1 MSLTTKFRKDLQ
13 LIRQAASDEIFLD
26 ARNPKLYKKIVKFYE
41 NSGVEFTGNDLD
53 DYDIVI
59 EQIRYDLQETPVK

>member
-26 ARNPKLYKKIVKFYE
+26 SRNPKLYKKIFKFYE

>member
-13 LIRQAASDEIFLD
+13 QIRQAASDEIFLD
-26 ARNPKLYKKIVKFYE
+26 VRNPKLYKKIVKFYQQT
-41 NSGVEFTGNDLD
+41 GVEFTGNDLD

-59 EQIRYDLQETPVK
+59 EQIRYDLQETPVQ

>member
-13 LIRQAASDEIFLD
+13 QIRQAASDEIFLD
-26 ARNPKLYKKIVKFYE
+26 VRNPKLYKKIVKFYQQ
-41 NSGVEFTGNDLD
+41 SGVELTGNDLD

-59 EQIRYDLQETPVK
+59 EQIRYDLQETPVQ

>member
-13 LIRQAASDEIFLD
+13 QIRQAASDEIFLD
-26 ARNPKLYKKIVKFYE
+26 VRNPKLYKKIVKFYRQ
-41 NSGVEFTGNDLD
+41 SGVELTGNDLD

-59 EQIRYDLQETPVK
+59 EQIRYDLQETPVQ